1 LFTKEGIILLLTFCP
16 AHFAI
21 YHEIEHIYM
30 VAVYIKTGIADDPGL
45 PAHRGLIG
53 GELPISRSDPHAL
66 YAVLEEAMILMR

>member
-1 LFTKEGIILLLTFCP
+1 
-16 AHFAI
+16 
-21 YHEIEHIYM
+21 M